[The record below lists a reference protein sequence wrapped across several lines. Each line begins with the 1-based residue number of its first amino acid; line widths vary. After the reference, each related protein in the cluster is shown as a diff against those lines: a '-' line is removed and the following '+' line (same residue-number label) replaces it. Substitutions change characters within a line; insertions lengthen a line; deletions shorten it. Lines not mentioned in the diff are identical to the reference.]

1 MTFAA
6 AAELET
12 VMRARLAQLGTYAG
26 EDAVREV
33 QRALVEA
40 GDRLWDLEMPEDEG
54 GITQP
59 VAEAAGADELSAE
72 TEPSDSA
79 RTIAAS
85 TRHPDEVTTA
95 LCGVPHRPIKQVPT

>member
-1 MTFAA
+1 
-6 AAELET
+6 
-12 VMRARLAQLGTYAG
+12 MRARLAQLESYPG

-40 GDRLWDLEMPEDEG
+40 GARLWDLEVPEDEG

-59 VAEAAGADELSAE
+59 VIEAASADELSTE
-72 TEPSDSA
+72 TEPTNSA

-95 LCGVPHRPIKQVPT
+95 LGGGPHRSIKQPPI